1 MNRRTLLAHCTL
13 NSLAPASLAQAAGTG
28 RILAGGGPRAGYFP
42 NFVLTTHENKRVR
55 FYDDLIEGKIVVINM
70 MYAKCDGICPGMTAN
85 LVKVQQALRGRV
97 GRDIFMYS
105 LTVQPEQDTP
115 AVLTQYAAMY
125 GVKPGWLFLTG
136 KRTEMEIL
144 RRKLGFFDPDPLV
157 DADRS
162 QHIGLVRYGNEA
174 LDRWAACPALSEPEQ
189 IVRAILAM
197 DGPHERHARQ

>member
-1 MNRRTLLAHCTL
+1 MNRRTFF
-13 NSLAPASLAQAAGTG
+13 AQAAVTG
-28 RILAGGGPRAGYFP
+28 RIVEGGGPRASYFP
-42 NFVLTTHENKRVR
+42 NFVLETHENQRVH
-55 FYDDLIEGKIVVINM
+55 FYDDLIKGKIVVINM

-85 LVKVQQALRGRV
+85 LLKVQQALGGRV

-115 AVLTQYAAMY
+115 AVLKQYAAMY
-125 GVKPGWLFLTG
+125 GVKPGWRFLTG

-144 RRKLGFFDPDPLV
+144 RRKLGFFNPDPLV
-157 DADRS
+157 DADKS

-189 IVRAILAM
+189 IAKAILWM
-197 DGPHERHARQ
+197 DGPHQTQARK

>member
-1 MNRRTLLAHCTL
+1 MNRRTLLAHCAQ
-13 NSLAPASLAQAAGTG
+13 NPLAPAFFAQAAATG
-28 RILAGGGPRAGYFP
+28 RIIGGDGPRASYFP
-42 NFVLTTHENKRVR
+42 NFVLNTHDNKRVQ

-85 LVKVQQALRGRV
+85 LVKVQQALGGRV

-105 LTVQPEQDTP
+105 LTLQPELDTP
-115 AVLTQYAAMY
+115 AVLKQYAAMN

-136 KRTEMEIL
+136 KRTEMEVL

-157 DADRS
+157 DADKS

-174 LDRWAACPALSEPEQ
+174 RDRWAACPALSEPEQ
-189 IVRAILAM
+189 IAKAILSM
-197 DGPHERHARQ
+197 DGPHEKQARK